1 MIAQEELRQIVREE
15 IERGLIMLLE
25 AKTTA
30 TAIKKGLFYSDAP
43 LHRFTKKGQGKLYS
57 PAKASPGGRGNR

>member
-43 LHRFTKKGQGKLYS
+43 LLSHDKSAPRRKS
-57 PAKASPGGRGNR
+57 S

>member
-1 MIAQEELRQIVREE
+1 MVTQKEIRQIVRGE
-15 IERGLIMLLE
+15 IERGLIMLLD

-43 LHRFTKKGQGKLYS
+43 LLSQNKSAPRRKS
-57 PAKASPGGRGNR
+57 S